1 MIVCICSAVSERQVV
16 AAVSAG
22 ADSLDALAAETGAGA
37 CCGSC
42 RPFLLDIIEQQTCA
56 MPMAA

>member
-1 MIVCICSAVSERQVV
+1 MIVCICSAVSERQVET
-16 AAVSAG
+16 AIRGG
-22 ADSLDALAAETGAGA
+22 AETLDALAAETGAGA

-56 MPMAA
+56 LPIAA